1 MLGSMVALEAVD
13 AEASGSNRT
22 LFTVKTA
29 EDRTVYYSKNQGRKD
44 TFPSPP
50 PVASALAHCPN
61 KYILNL
67 GIKNQ
72 ACHRW
77 SDCNGYV
84 CTCRAQKP
92 VIYRCI
98 QSILDMLGF
107 YADSQI
113 IFETVFWLT
122 NTLFCTPVS
131 LAHF

>member
-29 EDRTVYYSKNQGRKD
+29 ENRTVYYSKNQGRKD

-67 GIKNQ
+67 GIKTKLVTDG
-72 ACHRW
+72 AIVT
-77 SDCNGYV
+77 GTYMPG
-84 CTCRAQKP
+84 TKT
-92 VIYRCI
+92 
-98 QSILDMLGF
+98 
-107 YADSQI
+107 SQI
-113 IFETVFWLT
+113 PLHPIHSRHARFL
-122 NTLFCTPVS
+122 CR
-131 LAHF
+131 

>member
-1 MLGSMVALEAVD
+1 MLGSLVALEAVD

-29 EDRTVYYSKNQGRKD
+29 ENRTVYYSKNQGRKD

-84 CTCRAQKP
+84 HAGHKN
-92 VIYRCI
+92 
-98 QSILDMLGF
+98 QSYTIESAPFVTGSVWDGD
-107 YADSQI
+107 A
-113 IFETVFWLT
+113 
-122 NTLFCTPVS
+122 
-131 LAHF
+131 